1 MSDLFTIH
9 QELNEV
15 QYRVYDTLGFQYSQP
30 VMEAE
35 SSEYGACGFE
45 LNRQPVKF
53 RIAKITPTKI
63 GQFVT
68 LWKRIE
74 KGPIQ
79 PYDNSDSVDYFII
92 NTRKGDHLGQFVFP
106 KSVLCQQDVFSIN
119 GIGGKRAIR
128 VYPPW
133 DVAVNRQALK
143 TQKWQLQYFLEF
155 PKNGGINVARA
166 KLLYQKP
173 MLDIKQISSDMN
185 GD

>member
-1 MSDLFTIH
+1 MSNLLAIH

-15 QYRVYDTLGFQYSQP
+15 QHRVYDTLGFQYSQP

-53 RIAKITPTKI
+53 RIAKNTPTKI

-68 LWKRIE
+68 LWKRVGN
-74 KGPIQ
+74 GPIQ
-79 PYDNSDSVDYFII
+79 PYDRSDSVDFFII
-92 NTRKGDHLGQFVFP
+92 NARKGDYLGQFVFP
-106 KSVLCQQDVFSIN
+106 ASILCQQDVFSIN

-133 DVAVNRQALK
+133 DFAVNRQAQK
-143 TQKWQLQYFLEF
+143 TQKWQLDYFLEI
-155 PKNGGINVARA
+155 PKNGGVDVDRA
-166 KLLYQKP
+166 KLLYRNITPQVVDK
-173 MLDIKQISSDMN
+173 SH
-185 GD
+185 